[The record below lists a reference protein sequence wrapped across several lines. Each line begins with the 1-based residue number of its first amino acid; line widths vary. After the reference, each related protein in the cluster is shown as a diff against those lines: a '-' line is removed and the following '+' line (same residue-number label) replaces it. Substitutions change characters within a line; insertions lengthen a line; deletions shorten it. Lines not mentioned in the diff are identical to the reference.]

1 MLKSYSIQTCAKLRR
16 SYQSLFLFV
25 YADGIYD
32 RSRRLSNSK
41 LDSRRK
47 LFFLFLV
54 FKRTGGTFLFCLT
67 TFISKRINWSTGR
80 MSFIHY
86 LKSLFNSGF
95 LAPPLQSSGSSSN
108 EGSLTPRG
116 SVETLVASM
125 EDVLEAVNSTPDG
138 AAVTLTAKTA
148 TSLGT
153 DESETSYHFQIC
165 ASLCSII
172 NDLSFVFFFF
182 CFCFCWFESFFCV
195 LI

>member
-1 MLKSYSIQTCAKLRR
+1 MPKSYSIQTCAKLRR

-125 EDVLEAVNSTPDG
+125 EDVLEALNSTPDG
-138 AAVTLTAKTA
+138 AAVTPTAKTA

-153 DESETSYHFQIC
+153 DESETSYRFQIC
-165 ASLCSII
+165 AVQSTIFRSYSFSLYPIFF
-172 NDLSFVFFFF
+172 SFHLN
-182 CFCFCWFESFFCV
+182 SFFCA